1 MQSLAG
7 YSSTIAA
14 MLLAIGLKGLLKVD
28 LRWYRN
34 GIAEMRHSIVKG
46 SFNNYVDNKTEV
58 GVTHSRMGQYFFS
71 YLLTLEVDLIEFL
84 EVMAQIWQYVIFLSL

>member
-34 GIAEMRHSIVKG
+34 GTAEMRHSIVKG
-46 SFNNYVDNKTEV
+46 AFNSYVDKKMEV
-58 GVTHSRMGQYFFS
+58 GVSRKFTGVS
-71 YLLTLEVDLIEFL
+71 CDKG
-84 EVMAQIWQYVIFLSL
+84 

>member
-14 MLLAIGLKGLLKVD
+14 MLLAIGLKGLLEVD

-46 SFNNYVDNKTEV
+46 AYNSYVDKKMEV
-58 GVTHSRMGQYFFS
+58 GS
-71 YLLTLEVDLIEFL
+71 IESPPGG
-84 EVMAQIWQYVIFLSL
+84 EGESCKGR